1 MNDSD
6 ILIRIQEAIR
16 QELYAEANK
25 EIENLKHK
33 FECDMGKVK
42 NEIVGNLVNAIDI
55 ITRKDDF
62 NDKIVIQIVI
72 KR

>member
-6 ILIRIQEAIR
+6 ILIKIQEAVR
-16 QELYAEANK
+16 QALNAEADK
-25 EIENLKHK
+25 EIEKLKHK

-55 ITRKDDF
+55 TTRKDDF
-62 NDKIVIQIVI
+62 NDNVVIQIVI
-72 KR
+72 KK

>member
-16 QELYAEANK
+16 QELHAEANK
-25 EIENLKHK
+25 EIEKLKHK
-33 FECDMGKVK
+33 FECDMGNVK

-62 NDKIVIQIVI
+62 NDNVVIQIVI